1 MREVTL
7 AATQMTCSKNNTE
20 NIDKAESI
28 IRKAADMGAQIIL
41 IQELFES
48 TYFCMDQKDELFQ
61 LSKPFENHPTIER
74 MAKLASELK
83 VVLPISFF
91 EKANRA
97 HYNAIAVINANGEI
111 LGKYRKS
118 HIPDG
123 PGYQEKFYFNP
134 GDTGFKV
141 WDTAYAKIGIGICW
155 DQWFPEVARIMAL
168 KGAEVLL
175 YPTAIGGEPEDDG
188 FDSSDM
194 WQRAMIGHSAANQIP
209 VVASNRIGTEQGQD
223 ISNYFYGR
231 SFITNHVGDKIAEAS
246 RDKEEILIG
255 KVNLEEAENLRNVWG
270 VFRDRRTDLY
280 SDLLKLDGSEG

>member
-7 AATQMTCSKNNTE
+7 AATQMTCSKNSSE

-28 IRKAADMGAQIIL
+28 IRKAAGMGAQIIL

-48 TYFCMDQKDELFQ
+48 TYFCMDQKDELFG
-61 LSKPFENHPTIER
+61 LSKPFENHPTL
-74 MAKLASELK
+74 AKMSQLASELK
-83 VVLPISFF
+83 VVLPVSFF

-97 HYNAIAVINANGEI
+97 HYNAIAVINADGNI

-134 GDTGFKV
+134 GDTGFVV

-155 DQWFPEVARIMAL
+155 DQWFPEVARILTL

-209 VVASNRIGTEQGQD
+209 VVASNRIGTEQGEE

-231 SFITNHVGDKIAEAS
+231 SFITNHVGDKIAEAG
-246 RDKEEILIG
+246 RDKEEVLIG
-255 KVNLEEAENLRNVWG
+255 KVNLDEAENLRNVWG

-280 SDLLKLDGSEG
+280 SDLLKLDGTEG

>member
-7 AATQMTCSKNNTE
+7 SATQMTCSKNNTE

-194 WQRAMIGHSAANQIP
+194 WQRVMIGHSAANQIP

-255 KVNLEEAENLRNVWG
+255 KVSLDEAENLRNVWG

>member
-1 MREVTL
+1 MCIRDR
-7 AATQMTCSKNNTE
+7 

-48 TYFCMDQKDELFQ
+48 TYFCMDQKDELFR

>member
-1 MREVTL
+1 MREVIL
-7 AATQMTCSKNNTE
+7 AATQMTCSKNSSE
-20 NIDKAESI
+20 NVDKAESI
-28 IRKAADMGAQIIL
+28 IRKAAGMGAQIIL

-48 TYFCMDQKDELFQ
+48 TYFCMDQKDELFG
-61 LSKPFENHPTIER
+61 LSKPFENHPTL
-74 MAKLASELK
+74 AKMSQLASELK
-83 VVLPISFF
+83 VVLPVSFF

-97 HYNAIAVINANGEI
+97 HYNAIAVINADGNI

-134 GDTGFKV
+134 GDTGFVV

-155 DQWFPEVARIMAL
+155 DQWFPEVARILTL

-209 VVASNRIGTEQGQD
+209 VVASNRIGTEQGEE

-231 SFITNHVGDKIAEAS
+231 SFITNHVGDKIAEAG
-246 RDKEEILIG
+246 RDKEEVLIG
-255 KVNLEEAENLRNVWG
+255 KVNLDEAENLRNVWG

-280 SDLLKLDGSEG
+280 SDLLKLDGTEG

>member
-28 IRKAADMGAQIIL
+28 IRKAAEMGAQIIL

-194 WQRAMIGHSAANQIP
+194 WQRVMIGHSAANQIP
-209 VVASNRIGTEQGQD
+209 VVASNRIGIEQGQD

-255 KVNLEEAENLRNVWG
+255 KVSLDEAENLRNVWG

-280 SDLLKLDGSEG
+280 SDLLKLDGSKG

>member
-7 AATQMTCSKNNTE
+7 AATQMTCSKNSSE

-28 IRKAADMGAQIIL
+28 IRKAAGMGAQIIL

-48 TYFCMDQKDELFQ
+48 TYFCMDQKDELFG
-61 LSKPFENHPTIER
+61 LAKPFENNPTLEK
-74 MAKLASELK
+74 MSKLASELK
-83 VVLPISFF
+83 VVLPVSFF

-97 HYNAIAVINANGEI
+97 HYNAIAVINADGNI

-168 KGAEVLL
+168 KGAEVLF

-209 VVASNRIGTEQGQD
+209 VVASNRIGTEQGEE

-231 SFITNHVGDKIAEAS
+231 SFITNHVGDKIAEAG
-246 RDKEEILIG
+246 REKEEVLIG
-255 KVNLEEAENLRNVWG
+255 KVNLDEAENLRNVWG

-280 SDLLKLDGSEG
+280 SDLLKLDGSEN

>member
-74 MAKLASELK
+74 MAKLASELN

-255 KVNLEEAENLRNVWG
+255 KVNLDEAENLRNVWG

>member
-20 NIDKAESI
+20 NIDKAERI

-194 WQRAMIGHSAANQIP
+194 WQRVMIGHSAANQIP

-255 KVNLEEAENLRNVWG
+255 KVSLDEAENLRNVWG

>member
-1 MREVTL
+1 MREVIL
-7 AATQMTCSKNNTE
+7 AATQMTCSKNSSE

-28 IRKAADMGAQIIL
+28 IRKAAGMGAQIIL

-48 TYFCMDQKDELFQ
+48 TYFCMDQKDELFG
-61 LSKPFENHPTIER
+61 LSKPFENHPTL
-74 MAKLASELK
+74 AKMSQLASELK
-83 VVLPISFF
+83 VVLPVSFF

-97 HYNAIAVINANGEI
+97 HYNAIAVINADGNI

-134 GDTGFKV
+134 GDTGFVV

-155 DQWFPEVARIMAL
+155 DQWFPEVARILTL

-209 VVASNRIGTEQGQD
+209 VVASNRIGTEQGEE

-231 SFITNHVGDKIAEAS
+231 SFITNHVGDKIAEAG
-246 RDKEEILIG
+246 RDKEEVLIG
-255 KVNLEEAENLRNVWG
+255 KVNLDEAENLRNVWG

-280 SDLLKLDGSEG
+280 SDLLKLDGTEG

>member
-61 LSKPFENHPTIER
+61 LSKPFENHPTIEK

-209 VVASNRIGTEQGQD
+209 VVASNRIGIEQGQD

-255 KVNLEEAENLRNVWG
+255 KVNLDEAENLRNVWG

-280 SDLLKLDGSEG
+280 SDLLKLDGSGG

>member
-1 MREVTL
+1 MRDVTL

-61 LSKPFENHPTIER
+61 LSKPFKNHPTIER
-74 MAKLASELK
+74 MAKLASELN

-209 VVASNRIGTEQGQD
+209 VVASNRIGTEQVQD

-255 KVNLEEAENLRNVWG
+255 KVNLDEAENLRNVWG

>member
-20 NIDKAESI
+20 NIDKAESM
-28 IRKAADMGAQIIL
+28 IRKAAEMGAQIIL

-194 WQRAMIGHSAANQIP
+194 WQRVMIGHSAANQIP

-255 KVNLEEAENLRNVWG
+255 KVSLDEAENLRNVWG

-280 SDLLKLDGSEG
+280 SDLLKLDGSKG

>member
-48 TYFCMDQKDELFQ
+48 TYFCMDQKDELFR

-74 MAKLASELK
+74 MAKLSSELK

-255 KVNLEEAENLRNVWG
+255 KVNLDEAENLRNVWG

-280 SDLLKLDGSEG
+280 SDLLKLDGSGG

>member
-20 NIDKAESI
+20 NIDKAERI
-28 IRKAADMGAQIIL
+28 IRKAAEMGAQIIL

-194 WQRAMIGHSAANQIP
+194 WQRVMIGHSAANQIP

-255 KVNLEEAENLRNVWG
+255 KVSLDEAENLRNVWG

-280 SDLLKLDGSEG
+280 SDLLKLDGSKG

>member
-7 AATQMTCSKNNTE
+7 AATQMTCSKNISE

-28 IRKAADMGAQIIL
+28 IRKAAGMGAQIIL

-48 TYFCMDQKDELFQ
+48 TYFCMDQKDELFG
-61 LSKPFENHPTIER
+61 LAKPFENNPTLEK
-74 MAKLASELK
+74 MSKLASELK
-83 VVLPISFF
+83 VVLPVSFF

-97 HYNAIAVINANGEI
+97 HYNAIAVINADGNI

-155 DQWFPEVARIMAL
+155 DQWFPEVSRILTL

-209 VVASNRIGTEQGQD
+209 VVASNRIGTEQGEE

-231 SFITNHVGDKIAEAS
+231 SFITNHVGDKIAEAG
-246 RDKEEILIG
+246 REKEEVLIG
-255 KVNLEEAENLRNVWG
+255 KVNLDEAENLRNVWG
-270 VFRDRRTDLY
+270 VFRDRRIDLY
-280 SDLLKLDGSEG
+280 SDLLKLDGSEA

>member
-20 NIDKAESI
+20 NIDRAESI
-28 IRKAADMGAQIIL
+28 IRKAAEMGAQIIL

-74 MAKLASELK
+74 MAMLASELK

-255 KVNLEEAENLRNVWG
+255 KVSLDEAENLRNVWG

-280 SDLLKLDGSEG
+280 SDLLKLDGSKG

>member
-7 AATQMTCSKNNTE
+7 SATQMTCSKNNTE

-48 TYFCMDQKDELFQ
+48 TYFCMDQKDELFR

-97 HYNAIAVINANGEI
+97 HYNAIAVINTNGEI

-255 KVNLEEAENLRNVWG
+255 KVNLDEAENLRNVWG

-280 SDLLKLDGSEG
+280 GDLLKLDGSEE